1 MRSKPGFLA
10 VLLWS
15 GVLFAQQTPLTGP
28 VEAFSFD
35 APTSS
40 LRAVN
45 GSLGSASLGPALF
58 SEIEFGSVAPRQNY
72 AIAFRHGRGLL
83 VSGLGTDQ
91 PASSP
96 LTDSAAVPEG
106 VAWSGDGS
114 TAILFSRKENWIQKL
129 TGLPGSPKLG
139 PSLNLSLLGGSLS
152 AVASDT
158 TGATIAIGIA
168 GGASSGIFEVSD
180 GQGFVPILSL
190 AQPVALSFSD
200 DGGTLYGIDGAALQ
214 LTEMKMADLT
224 SQRWALGALQDPIAV
239 RSATGASNARVI
251 YVAGR
256 SDRLL
261 MTMDASSH
269 QTIGTIPL
277 SFQPTSLEPLGR
289 RSFVLGSRVNGH
301 DPLWSLSTS
310 PQASVYFVPATPIP
324 LRQAAPLPF
333 GEDRRK

>member
-1 MRSKPGFLA
+1 M
-10 VLLWS
+10 
-15 GVLFAQQTPLTGP
+15 LFAQQTPLTGP

-35 APTSS
+35 APTST

-58 SEIEFGSVAPRQNY
+58 SEIEFGSVALHQNY
-72 AIAFRHGRGLL
+72 AIAFRRGRGLI

-91 PASSP
+91 TTSSP
-96 LTDSAAVPEG
+96 LTDSSAVPEG

-114 TAILFSRKENWIQKL
+114 TAILFSRKDNWIQKL

-139 PSLNLSLLGGSLS
+139 PSLSLSLLGGSLTS
-152 AVASDT
+152 VASDT

-168 GGASSGIFEVSD
+168 GGASSGIFQVTD
-180 GQGFVPILSL
+180 GQGFVPVLSMS
-190 AQPVALSFSD
+190 QPVALSFSD
-200 DGGTLYGIDGAALQ
+200 DNTTLYGIDGEARQ
-214 LTEMKMADLT
+214 LSEVRMSDLT
-224 SQRWALGALQDPIAV
+224 SQRWGLDPLQDPIAV
-239 RSATGASNARVI
+239 RSAPGASNSRVV

-261 MTMDASSH
+261 MAMDASSH
-269 QTIGTIPL
+269 QTIATIPL

-289 RSFVLGSRVNGH
+289 KSFVLGSRVSGH
-301 DPLWSLSTS
+301 DPLWSLTTS